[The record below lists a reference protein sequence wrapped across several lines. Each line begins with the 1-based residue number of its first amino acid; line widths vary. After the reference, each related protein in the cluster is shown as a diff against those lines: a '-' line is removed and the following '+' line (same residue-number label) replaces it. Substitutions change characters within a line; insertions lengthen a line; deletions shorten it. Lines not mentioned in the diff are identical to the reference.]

1 MDNYILVTAEKF
13 GYGPIITCLN
23 VIKRLKDELYRQKLN
38 IKLYFLGTSIAKEQA
53 VLSNLFDKVIE
64 CKTYD
69 YSELEKQQQIFKDA
83 VAVLSSENQF
93 GAIYAKRLGNKNVYF
108 IDNLVWMWDK
118 ITSGLENIDGY
129 FISETFNSKENF
141 KKIGKEVKSPIF
153 IGPLRDIDR
162 TRYKSENS
170 LMINFGGAESFMLD
184 NEIVDKFYLKILKE
198 ILTPNVVKKFDT
210 IYVCGGSGVINALV
224 QTSPTFPNV
233 KIETLSNKEYLEKL
247 HICSH
252 VIMSSGLGNFM
263 ESVGIAKSIMFI
275 PPINYSQLLQL
286 NEYKKLDLGF
296 NLVNWDSYSFYND
309 VPNLL
314 DEETGV
320 EMVVEN
326 IKKYLLDNSNILS
339 NRVNEFINSQ
349 NQNSYFGKRDIYTS
363 KFSNN
368 ASEIV
373 VNTILKGIK
382 NENTK

>member
-1 MDNYILVTAEKF
+1 M
-13 GYGPIITCLN
+13 
-23 VIKRLKDELYRQKLN
+23 
-38 IKLYFLGTSIAKEQA
+38 
-53 VLSNLFDKVIE
+53 
-64 CKTYD
+64 
-69 YSELEKQQQIFKDA
+69 
-83 VAVLSSENQF
+83 
-93 GAIYAKRLGNKNVYF
+93 
-108 IDNLVWMWDK
+108 ID
-118 ITSGLENIDGY
+118 
-129 FISETFNSKENF
+129 
-141 KKIGKEVKSPIF
+141 
-153 IGPLRDIDR
+153 
-162 TRYKSENS
+162 
-170 LMINFGGAESFMLD
+170 
-184 NEIVDKFYLKILKE
+184 
-198 ILTPNVVKKFDT
+198 
-210 IYVCGGSGVINALV
+210 ALV
-224 QTSPTFPNV
+224 KISLPFPNV
-233 KIETLSNKEYLEKL
+233 KIKTLSNKEYLDKL

-263 ESVGIAKSIMFI
+263 ESVGIAKAIMFI

-320 EMVVEN
+320 KMVVEN
-326 IKKYLLDNSNILS
+326 VKKYLSDNSNILS

-349 NQNSYFGKRDIYTS
+349 NQNSYFAKRDIYAS

>member
-23 VIKRLKDELYRQKLN
+23 VIKQLKNELYRQKLN

-108 IDNLVWMWDK
+108 IDNLVWMWDR

-129 FISETFNSKENF
+129 FISETFSSKENF
-141 KKIGKEVKSPIF
+141 QKIGKDVKSPIF

-162 TRYKSENS
+162 KHYKSENS

-184 NEIVDKFYLKILKE
+184 KEIVDKFYLKILKE
-198 ILTPNVVKKFDT
+198 ILTTNVVKKFDT
-210 IYVCGGSGVINALV
+210 IYVCGGSGVIDALV
-224 QTSPTFPNV
+224 KISLPFPNV
-233 KIETLSNKEYLEKL
+233 KIKTLSNKEYLDKL

-263 ESVGIAKSIMFI
+263 ESVGIAKAIMFI

-320 EMVVEN
+320 KMVVEN
-326 IKKYLLDNSNILS
+326 VKKYLSDNSNILS

-349 NQNSYFGKRDIYTS
+349 NQNSYFAKRDIYAS